1 MAFVARREAGP
12 TEAVLASESLV
23 IARCKR
29 ATTVVSLALFAAT
42 FLLAPPRASAQAPE
56 KSRVSIA
63 VGGKASLY
71 YLPLTIAERLG
82 YFKDEGLTVE
92 ISDFAG
98 GAKSLEALVGGSVDV
113 VAGAYEHTILMQTKG
128 QRIRSFA
135 LMGRS
140 PAISIGIATAK
151 AGSVAGPKDL
161 KGMRIGVSA
170 PGSSTNIAL
179 DIYLAKGGLKPT
191 DVSVIGVGTGA
202 GALAAMR
209 SGQIDG
215 MSNIEPVVTMLEQKN
230 EMKILVTTRTEK
242 QTEALFGGAMP
253 AATLYA
259 FDDFIRK
266 NPRTTQALANAIVR
280 ADRWLAKAGPSDV
293 LRTVPESYQL
303 GDKALYLAAFASQRE
318 AWSPDGLMP
327 ASGPRTAVK
336 ALATFDSKLD
346 PARIDLADTFTNDFA
361 TRADQKYR

>member
-1 MAFVARREAGP
+1 MHPRSIAAARMARILAFVG
-12 TEAVLASESLV
+12 VLSLV
-23 IARCKR
+23 A
-29 ATTVVSLALFAAT
+29 SLQPAG
-42 FLLAPPRASAQAPE
+42 AQALE
-56 KSRVSIA
+56 KPNVSIA

-98 GAKSLEALVGGSVDV
+98 GAKALEALIGGSVDV
-113 VAGAYEHTILMQTKG
+113 VSGAYEHTINMQTKG
-128 QRIRSFA
+128 QHIRAFA
-135 LMGRS
+135 LMGRT
-140 PAISIGIATAK
+140 PAITIGIATAK
-151 AGSVAGPKDL
+151 AASVNGPKDL
-161 KGMRIGVSA
+161 KGLKIGVSA
-170 PGSSTNIAL
+170 PGSSTNVAL
-179 DIYLAKGGLKPT
+179 NIYLAKAGLKPS

-230 EMKILVTTRTEK
+230 EMKVLVTTRSEK
-242 QTEALFGGAMP
+242 DTQALFGGSMP

-259 FDDFIRK
+259 FDDFLRK
-266 NPRTTQALANAIVR
+266 NPRTAQALANAIVR

-293 LRTVPESYQL
+293 LKTVPENYQL

-318 AWSPDGLMP
+318 AYSLDGLMP
-327 ASGPRTAVK
+327 ESGPRTAAR
-336 ALATFDSKLD
+336 ALASFDTKLD
-346 PARIDLADTFTNDFA
+346 PAKIDLAATFTNDFA
-361 TRADQKYR
+361 RQAGQKYK